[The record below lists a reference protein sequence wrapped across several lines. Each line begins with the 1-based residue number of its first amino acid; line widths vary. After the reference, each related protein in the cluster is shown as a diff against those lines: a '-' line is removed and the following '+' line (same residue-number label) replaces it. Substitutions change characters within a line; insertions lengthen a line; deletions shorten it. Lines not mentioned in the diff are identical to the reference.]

1 MEREYV
7 LARRISP
14 SNIVEILSLL
24 IFLALFITTKPV
36 FSQEEKI
43 ASDKFTYLIE
53 NGAGMICENDCGKVF
68 EMISE
73 FPPGKKGDFRIKVLE
88 NSAYLKS
95 YLLTK
100 NKVHGKK
107 WEFNYKAMLYSEDRS
122 ATPILVEL
130 LRDDNLY
137 MRAFTAKALG
147 FIGDKRALEEL
158 KRVSEEDKILRVRSK
173 AKWAYEQISGVKLLK
188 EPLEERVGG
197 MRWGDIGGTK

>member
-7 LARRISP
+7 LDRKILP
-14 SNIVEILSLL
+14 SNILKILSFL
-24 IFLALFITTKPV
+24 ILLALFITTESV

-43 ASDKFTYLIE
+43 TSDKFTYLIE
-53 NGAGMICENDCGKVF
+53 NGARMIRENDCGKVF

-73 FPPGKKGDFRIKVLE
+73 LPPEKKGDFRIKVLE

-107 WEFNYKAMLYSEDRS
+107 WEFNYKTMLYSEDRT

-158 KRVSEEDKILRVRSK
+158 KRVSEEDKILRVRSR
-173 AKWAYEQISGVKLLK
+173 AKWAYEQISGVKLPK
-188 EPLEERVGG
+188 ESLEERVGE
-197 MRWGDIGGTK
+197 MRWGNIGGLK